1 MGIMSFLFGKDGGMA
16 SGELRRLAQRE
27 KFSDYL
33 PWIAYEPKKQ
43 IYLNA
48 DNTFGM
54 MWECTPLAFASET
67 TIKTLEGLFR
77 VNLPE
82 GSLMQFILFADPF
95 VKQLVDNYGSMK
107 TRDSKLVN
115 DVSEN
120 VSRFF
125 QEGVEGLGCLSG
137 IPVRNFRMFF
147 TVKFPVKDVGQ
158 VNLDEVFSTIQEV
171 LRGAGLSPVVV
182 KPGRLLDWL
191 RRMLNDDPSG
201 NSSYYD
207 ERNVIRKQV
216 LLGTKVEKHLTSLKI
231 GKKHFR
237 CVTPKSYPLNGDPIQ
252 TNQLFGGIM
261 GMATDSDQ
269 IRTPF
274 FFTLNIIL
282 RSQKNK
288 LHTKCN
294 LVLQQQGVG
303 SFAPSLSRKKDEYLW
318 AVDELERGTKFYRII
333 PIMWVYGSDEQLVNE
348 SVTRAK
354 RIWDGQGYVM
364 QEDMGILILLFTSS
378 LPFGL
383 LDHGSNIDNIDR
395 DHIQPVDSIAV
406 TLPVQGDFSGMGK
419 PVMLFAGRKGNL
431 FGLDIFNKGVNNHN
445 AMVCASSGAGKSF
458 FINYM
463 VYNYFAM
470 NSKIRIIDIGG
481 SYKKMTKL
489 FGARY
494 LDFSEHS
501 RICLNPFT
509 NIIDPEYD
517 IPVIAPIVA
526 QMVFS
531 TGKSIPSE
539 TEMTLIKQAVRWAWQ
554 QEGNNADID
563 TVHEYLFNFD
573 KYSSEGGEIKDAA
586 SRLAFNLADFKSD
599 GSFGRF
605 FNGRS
610 SLDISN
616 DEFVVL
622 ELEHLKSRQEL
633 FRVVTL
639 QVINAVT
646 QDLYLSDK
654 SAQRLIVFDE
664 AWQFLGES
672 STLKEVIEEG
682 YRRAR
687 KYGGSFT
694 VITQSVLDIKLFGG
708 VGDVIRNNSAFK
720 FYLESSD
727 FEKALDEKL
736 LDYDDFTMQIL
747 KSTKSNK
754 PKYSEIFMDTPFS
767 VGIGRLAV
775 DPFSYYVFTSDA
787 SEIAEIEAMVDAGVS
802 YEDAIREM
810 VKKYRS

>member
-1 MGIMSFLFGKDGGMA
+1 MGVASALFGSGGGFTR
-16 SGELRRLAQRE
+16 SELRRLTERDN
-27 KFSDYL
+27 FSEYF
-33 PWIAYEPKKQ
+33 PWIAHDPKNQ
-43 IYLNA
+43 IYLNT

-54 MWECTPLAFASET
+54 MWECAPLAFACET
-67 TIKTLEGLFR
+67 TIRTLEGLFR
-77 VNLPE
+77 VNLPD
-82 GSLMQFILFADPF
+82 GSIMQFILFADPF
-95 VKQLVDNYGSMK
+95 VNQIVDTYTSMK
-107 TRDSKLVN
+107 LRDSKLVR
-115 DVSEN
+115 DVSDN

-137 IPVRNFRMFF
+137 IPIRNFRMFF
-147 TVKFPVKDVGQ
+147 TVKFPVKDSAH
-158 VNLDEVFSTIQEV
+158 VNLDEVFGTIQEV

-182 KPGRLLDWL
+182 NPGNLLDWL
-191 RRMLNDDPSG
+191 RRMLNEDPSA
-201 NSSYYD
+201 NSSHYD
-207 ERNVIRKQV
+207 DRNIIRKQV
-216 LLGTKVEKHLTSLKI
+216 LLGTKVEKRFSSLKF
-231 GKKHFR
+231 GSRHFR
-237 CVTPKSYPLNGDPIQ
+237 CVTPKSFPLNGDPIQ

-274 FFTLNIIL
+274 FFTLNIVL
-282 RSQKNK
+282 RNQKNK

-294 LVLQQQGVG
+294 MVLQQQGVG
-303 SFAPSLSRKKDEYLW
+303 SFAPSLARKKDEYLW
-318 AVDELERGTKFYRII
+318 AVDELERGTKFYRVI
-333 PIMWVYGSDEQLVNE
+333 PIMWVYGSDEWLVNE

-354 RIWDGQGYVM
+354 RVWEGQGYVM
-364 QEDMGILILLFTSS
+364 QEDKGILPILFISS

-383 LDHGSNIDNIDR
+383 YDHGSNIDTLDR
-395 DHIQPVDSIAV
+395 DHILPVDSIAV
-406 TLPVQGDFSGMGK
+406 MLPVQGDFSGLGK

-458 FINYM
+458 FINYL

-470 NSKIRIIDIGG
+470 KSKIRIIDIGG

-494 LDFSEHS
+494 LDFSEDS
-501 RICLNPFT
+501 QVCLNPFT
-509 NIIDPEYD
+509 NIIDPEFD

-531 TGKSIPSE
+531 TGKTIPSE
-539 TEMTLIKQAVRWAWQ
+539 TEMTLIKGAVRWAWQ
-554 QEGNNADID
+554 QEGNDADID
-563 TVHEYLFNFD
+563 TVYEYLFNFD
-573 KYSSEGGEIKDAA
+573 QYSSEGGEIKEAA

-599 GSFGRF
+599 GTFGRF
-605 FNGRS
+605 FNGKS

-622 ELEHLKSRQEL
+622 ELEHLKSRKEL

-654 SAQRLIVFDE
+654 SDQRLIVFDE

-687 KYGGSFT
+687 KYHGSFT
-694 VITQSVLDIKLFGG
+694 IITQSVLDMKLFGG

-736 LDYDDFTMQIL
+736 MDYDEFTMRIL

-754 PKYSEIFMDTPFS
+754 PKYSEIFMDTPFG
-767 VGIGRLAV
+767 VGVGRLAV

-787 SEIAEIEAMVDAGVS
+787 SEITEIEAMVDGGVS

>member
-1 MGIMSFLFGKDGGMA
+1 MGMLSSLLGKHGGLTR
-16 SGELRRLAQRE
+16 GELHRLCQRE

-33 PWIAYEPKKQ
+33 PWVAFDPTKR
-43 IYLNA
+43 IYLNT

-54 MWECTPLAFASET
+54 MWECAPLAFASET
-67 TIKTLEGLFR
+67 TIRTLEGLFR

-82 GSLMQFILFADPF
+82 GAIMQFILFADPH
-95 VKQLVDNYGSMK
+95 VQPVIDAYTSLK
-107 TRDSKLVN
+107 TRDSRLVR
-115 DVSEN
+115 DVSDN

-125 QEGVEGLGCLSG
+125 RDGAEGLGCLGG

-147 TVKFPVKDVGQ
+147 TVKFPVKDMEQ
-158 VNLDEVFSTIQEV
+158 VNLDEVSGTIQEV
-171 LRGAGLSPVVV
+171 LRGAGLSPTDVT
-182 KPGRLLDWL
+182 PGRLLDWL
-191 RRMLNDDPSG
+191 RRMLNEDPPENCSHYDD
-201 NSSYYD
+201 
-207 ERNVIRKQV
+207 RNIIRKQV
-216 LLGTKVEKHLTSLKI
+216 LLGSRVEKLFSSLRF
-231 GKKHFR
+231 GGRHFR
-237 CVTPKSYPLNGDPIQ
+237 CVTPKSFPQNGDPIQ

-261 GMATDSDQ
+261 GLPTDSDQ

-274 FFTLNIIL
+274 FFTLNIL
-282 RSQKNK
+282 LKNQKNR

-303 SFAPSLSRKKDEYLW
+303 SFAPSLSRKKEEYLW
-318 AVDELERGTKFYRII
+318 AVDELERGTKFYRVI
-333 PIMWVYGSDEQLVNE
+333 PVMWVYGSDETLVNE

-354 RIWDGQGYVM
+354 RVWEGQGYVM
-364 QEDMGILILLFTSS
+364 QEDKGILPILFISS

-383 LDHGSNIDNIDR
+383 YDSGSSVDTLDR
-395 DHIQPVDSIAV
+395 DHILPVDSIAV
-406 TLPVQGDFSGMGK
+406 TLPVQGDFSGLGK

-431 FGLDIFNKGVNNHN
+431 FGLDIFHRGVNNHN

-458 FINYM
+458 FINYL

-470 NSKIRIIDIGG
+470 KSKIRIIDIGG
-481 SYKKMTKL
+481 SYKKMTRL

-494 LDFSEHS
+494 LDFSEDS
-501 RICLNPFT
+501 QVCLNPFST
-509 NIIDPEYD
+509 IMDPEYD

-531 TGKSIPSE
+531 TGKTIPSE
-539 TEMTLIKQAVRWAWQ
+539 TEMTLIKGAVRWAWQ
-554 QEGNNADID
+554 QEGNDAGID

-573 KYSSEGGEIKDAA
+573 RYSSEGGEIREAA
-586 SRLAFNLADFKSD
+586 SRLAFNLADFRSD

-610 SLDISN
+610 SLDISG

-622 ELEHLKSRQEL
+622 ELEHLKSRKEL

-654 SAQRLIVFDE
+654 ADQRLIVFDE
-664 AWQFLGES
+664 AWQFLAES
-672 STLKEVIEEG
+672 SALKEVIEEG

-694 VITQSVLDIKLFGG
+694 VITQSVLDMKLFGG

-720 FYLESSD
+720 FYLESAD

-736 LDYDDFTMQIL
+736 MDYGDFTMGIL
-747 KSTKSNK
+747 KSTRSNK
-754 PKYSEIFMDTPFS
+754 PKYSEIFMDTPFGTG
-767 VGIGRLAV
+767 VGRLAV

-787 SEIAEIEAMVDAGVS
+787 SEIAEIEAMVDGGLS

-810 VKKYRS
+810 VKNYRS

>member
-1 MGIMSFLFGKDGGMA
+1 MGIMSSLFGKDGGITL
-16 SGELRRLAQRE
+16 GELRRLSQRE

-43 IYLNA
+43 IYLNT

-54 MWECTPLAFASET
+54 MWECAPLSFACESS
-67 TIKTLEGLFR
+67 IKTLEGLFR

-82 GSLMQFILFADPF
+82 GSIMQFILFADPF
-95 VKQLVDNYGSMK
+95 VKPVVDAYGSMK
-107 TRDSKLVN
+107 SRDSKLVR
-115 DVSEN
+115 DVSDN

-125 QEGVEGLGCLSG
+125 LEGVEGLGCLSG
-137 IPVRNFRMFF
+137 IPIRNFRMFF
-147 TVKFPVKDVGQ
+147 TVKFPVKEIGH
-158 VNLDEVFSTIQEV
+158 VNLEEVFGTIQEV
-171 LRGAGLSPVVV
+171 LRGADLSPVAV
-182 KPGRLLDWL
+182 KPGRLLDLL

-201 NSSYYD
+201 NSSHYD
-207 ERNVIRKQV
+207 ERNIIRKQV
-216 LLGTKVEKHLTSLKI
+216 LLGTKVEKRFSSLKFDS
-231 GKKHFR
+231 KHFR
-237 CVTPKSYPLNGDPIQ
+237 CVTPKSFPQNGDPIQ

-274 FFTLNIIL
+274 FFTLNIVL
-282 RSQKNK
+282 RNQKNK

-333 PIMWVYGSDEQLVNE
+333 PIMWVYGSNEWLVNE
-348 SVTRAK
+348 SVTRVK
-354 RIWDGQGYVM
+354 RVWEGQGYVM
-364 QEDMGILILLFTSS
+364 QEDKGILPILFISS

-383 LDHGSNIDNIDR
+383 YDSGSTIDTLDR
-395 DHIQPVDSIAV
+395 DHILPVDSIAV
-406 TLPVQGDFSGMGK
+406 TLPVQGDFSGLGK
-419 PVMLFAGRKGNL
+419 SIMLFAGRKGNL
-431 FGLDIFNKGVNNHN
+431 FGLDIFNKAVNNHN

-458 FINYM
+458 FVNYL
-463 VYNYFAM
+463 VYNYFAIK
-470 NSKIRIIDIGG
+470 SKIRIIDIGG

-494 LDFSEHS
+494 LDFSEDS
-501 RICLNPFT
+501 QVCLNPFT

-531 TGKSIPSE
+531 TGKTIPSE
-539 TEMTLIKQAVRWAWQ
+539 TEMTLIKGAVRWAWQ
-554 QEGNNADID
+554 QEGNDAGID
-563 TVHEYLFNFD
+563 TVYEYLFNFD
-573 KYSSEGGEIKDAA
+573 HYSSEGGEIKEAA

-622 ELEHLKSRQEL
+622 ELEHLKSRKEL

-654 SAQRLIVFDE
+654 SDQRLIVFDE
-664 AWQFLGES
+664 AWQFLSES
-672 STLKEVIEEG
+672 SALKEVIEEG

-694 VITQSVLDIKLFGG
+694 IITQSVLDMKLFGG

-720 FYLESSD
+720 FFLESSD

-736 LDYDDFTMQIL
+736 LDYDDFTMRIL

-754 PKYSEIFMDTPFS
+754 PKYSEIFMDTPLG

-787 SEIAEIEAMVDAGVS
+787 SEIAEIEAMVDGGVS

>member
-1 MGIMSFLFGKDGGMA
+1 MGVVSALFGSGGGV
-16 SGELRRLAQRE
+16 SQKELRRLTERDN
-27 KFSDYL
+27 FSEYF
-33 PWIAYEPKKQ
+33 PWIAFDSKKQ
-43 IYLNA
+43 IYLNT

-54 MWECTPLAFASET
+54 MWECAPLAFACET
-67 TIKTLEGLFR
+67 TTRTLEGLFR
-77 VNLPE
+77 VNLPD
-82 GSLMQFILFADPF
+82 GSIMQFILFADPF
-95 VKQLVDNYGSMK
+95 VKQIIDTYTDMK
-107 TRDSKLVN
+107 ARDSKLVR
-115 DVSEN
+115 DVSDN

-125 QEGVEGLGCLSG
+125 QDGVEGLNCLSG
-137 IPVRNFRMFF
+137 IPIRNFRMYF
-147 TVKFPVKDVGQ
+147 TVKFPVKDIAH
-158 VNLDEVFSTIQEV
+158 VNLEEVYGTIQEV
-171 LRGAGLSPVVV
+171 LRGAGLCPVAVE
-182 KPGRLLDWL
+182 PGRLLDWL
-191 RRMLNDDPSG
+191 RRMLNEDPSS
-201 NSSYYD
+201 NSAHYD
-207 ERNVIRKQV
+207 DRNIIRKQV
-216 LLGTKVEKHLTSLKI
+216 LLGTPVEKRFSSLKF
-231 GKKHFR
+231 GSRHFR
-237 CVTPKSYPLNGDPIQ
+237 CVTPKSFPLNGDPIQ

-274 FFTLNIIL
+274 FFTLNIVL
-282 RSQKNK
+282 RNQKNK

-303 SFAPSLSRKKDEYLW
+303 SFAPSLARKKDEYLW

-333 PIMWVYGSDEQLVNE
+333 PIMWVYGSDEWLVNE

-354 RIWDGQGYVM
+354 RVWEGQGYVM
-364 QEDMGILILLFTSS
+364 QEDKGILPILFISS

-383 LDHGSNIDNIDR
+383 YDTGSNIDTLDR
-395 DHIQPVDSIAV
+395 DHIMPVDSIAV
-406 TLPVQGDFSGMGK
+406 TLPIQGDFSGLGK

-458 FINYM
+458 FINYL

-494 LDFSEHS
+494 LDFSEDS
-501 RICLNPFT
+501 QVCLNPFT

-531 TGKSIPSE
+531 TGKTIPSE
-539 TEMTLIKQAVRWAWQ
+539 TEMTLIKGAVRWAWQ
-554 QEGNNADID
+554 QEGNDAGID
-563 TVHEYLFNFD
+563 TVYEYLANFD
-573 KYSSEGGEIKDAA
+573 RYSSEGGEIKESA
-586 SRLAFNLADFKSD
+586 SRLAFNLADFRS
-599 GSFGRF
+599 GGAFGRF
-605 FNGRS
+605 FNGKS

-622 ELEHLKSRQEL
+622 ELEHLKSRKEL

-654 SAQRLIVFDE
+654 SDQRLIVFDE

-687 KYGGSFT
+687 KYFGSFT
-694 VITQSVLDIKLFGG
+694 IITQSVLDMKLFGG

-720 FYLESSD
+720 FLLESSD

-736 LDYDDFTMQIL
+736 LDYDDFTMRIL

-754 PKYSEIFMDTPFS
+754 PKYSEIFMDTPFG
-767 VGIGRLAV
+767 VGIGRLVV

-787 SEIAEIEAMVDAGVS
+787 SEIAEIEAMVDGGVS

>member
-1 MGIMSFLFGKDGGMA
+1 MGIKSSLFGKNGGA
-16 SGELRRLAQRE
+16 TRGELRKLSRRE

-33 PWIAYEPKKQ
+33 PWIAYESRKQ

-54 MWECTPLAFASET
+54 MWECAPLAFASET

-82 GSLMQFILFADPF
+82 GAIMQFILFADPF
-95 VKQLVDNYGSMK
+95 VQPIVDAYNALKS
-107 TRDSKLVN
+107 RDSKLVR
-115 DVSEN
+115 DVSAN

-125 QEGVEGLGCLSG
+125 EEGVEGLGCLSG
-137 IPVRNFRMFF
+137 IPIRNFRMFV
-147 TVKFPVKDVGQ
+147 TVKFPVKDIDQ
-158 VNLDEVFSTIQEV
+158 VNLEEVFGTIQEV
-171 LRGAGLSPVVV
+171 LRGAGLSPEVVT
-182 KPGRLLDWL
+182 PGMLLDWL
-191 RRMLNDDPSG
+191 RRMLNEDPSS
-201 NSSYYD
+201 NSSHYD
-207 ERNVIRKQV
+207 ERNIIRKQV
-216 LLGTKVEKHLTSLKI
+216 LLGTKVEKRFSSLKFDNR
-231 GKKHFR
+231 HFR
-237 CVTPKSYPLNGDPIQ
+237 CVTPKSFPQKGDPIQ

-274 FFTLNIIL
+274 FFTLNIVL

-303 SFAPSLSRKKDEYLW
+303 SFAPSLSRKKEEYLW

-333 PIMWVYGSDEQLVNE
+333 PIMWVYGSDEWLVNE

-354 RIWDGQGYVM
+354 RVWEGQGYVM
-364 QEDMGILILLFTSS
+364 QEDKGILPILFISS

-383 LDHGSNIDNIDR
+383 YDSGSNIDTLDR
-395 DHIQPVDSIAV
+395 DHILPEDSIAV
-406 TLPVQGDFSGMGK
+406 TLPVQGDFSGLGE

-431 FGLDIFNKGVNNHN
+431 FGLDIFHKGVNNHN

-458 FINYM
+458 FVNYL
-463 VYNYFAM
+463 VYNYFAKK
-470 NSKIRIIDIGG
+470 SKIRIIDIGG

-494 LDFSEHS
+494 LDFTEYSQD
-501 RICLNPFT
+501 CLNPFT
-509 NIIDPEYD
+509 NIIDPEFD

-531 TGKSIPSE
+531 TGKTIPSE

-554 QEGNNADID
+554 QEGNDAGID
-563 TVHEYLFNFD
+563 TVYEYLFNFD
-573 KYSSEGGEIKDAA
+573 QYSSEGGEIREAA
-586 SRLAFNLADFKSD
+586 SRLAFNLTDFKSD
-599 GSFGRF
+599 GPFGRF

-622 ELEHLKSRQEL
+622 ELEHLKARSEL

-654 SAQRLIVFDE
+654 SEQRLIVFDE

-672 STLKEVIEEG
+672 SALKEVIEEG
-682 YRRAR
+682 YRRSR
-687 KYGGSFT
+687 KYHGSFT
-694 VITQSVLDIKLFGG
+694 IITQSVLDMKLFGG

-720 FYLESSD
+720 FFLESAD
-727 FEKALDEKL
+727 FEKALDEKF
-736 LDYDDFTMQIL
+736 LDYDPFTMKIL

-754 PKYSEIFMDTPFS
+754 PKYSEIFMDTPF
-767 VGIGRLAV
+767 GIGVGRLAV

-787 SEIAEIEAMVDAGVS
+787 SEIAEIEALVDGGLN

>member
-1 MGIMSFLFGKDGGMA
+1 MGIMSGLFGKDGGITK
-16 SGELRRLAQRE
+16 GELEQMSRRE
-27 KFSDYL
+27 KFSDYF
-33 PWIAYEPKKQ
+33 PWIAYDDRKN
-43 IYLNA
+43 IYLNT

-54 MWECTPLAFASET
+54 MWECAPLAFASET
-67 TIKTLEGLFR
+67 SIKTLEGIFR

-82 GSLMQFILFADPF
+82 GSVIQFILFADPF
-95 VKQLVDNYGSMK
+95 VEPIVNAYGAQK
-107 TRDSKLVN
+107 TRSSKLVH
-115 DVSEN
+115 DVSDN
-120 VSRFF
+120 VMRFF

-137 IPVRNFRMFF
+137 IPVRTFRMFF
-147 TVKFPVKDVGQ
+147 TVKFPVKEIGH
-158 VNLDEVFSTIQEV
+158 VNLDEVFGTIQEV
-171 LRGAGLSPVVV
+171 LRGAGLAPVVV
-182 KPGRLLDWL
+182 EPGRLLDWL
-191 RRMLNDDPSG
+191 RRMLNEDPSS
-201 NSSYYD
+201 NSTHYD
-207 ERNVIRKQV
+207 DRNIIRKQV
-216 LLGTKVEKHLTSLKI
+216 LLGTKIEKRFTSLRFDNR
-231 GKKHFR
+231 HFR
-237 CVTPKSYPLNGDPIQ
+237 CVTPKSFPLNGDPIQ

-274 FFTLNIIL
+274 FFTLNILL
-282 RSQKNK
+282 RNQKNK

-303 SFAPSLSRKKDEYLW
+303 SFAPSLARKKDEYLW

-333 PIMWVYGSDEQLVNE
+333 PIMWVYGSDEWLVNE

-354 RIWDGQGYVM
+354 RVWEGQGYVM
-364 QEDMGILILLFTSS
+364 QEDKGILPILFISS

-383 LDHGSNIDNIDR
+383 YDNGSNIDTLDR
-395 DHIQPVDSIAV
+395 DHIMPVDSIAV
-406 TLPVQGDFSGMGK
+406 TLPIQGDFSGLGK

-458 FINYM
+458 FINYL

-494 LDFSEHS
+494 LDFSEDS
-501 RICLNPFT
+501 QVCLNPFT

-531 TGKSIPSE
+531 TGKTIPSE
-539 TEMTLIKQAVRWAWQ
+539 TEMTLIKGAVRWAWQ
-554 QEGNNADID
+554 QEGNDAGID
-563 TVHEYLFNFD
+563 TVYEYLANFER
-573 KYSSEGGEIKDAA
+573 YSSEGGEIKEAA
-586 SRLAFNLADFKSD
+586 SRLAFNLADFRSN
-599 GSFGRF
+599 GAFGRF
-605 FNGRS
+605 FNGKS

-622 ELEHLKSRQEL
+622 ELEHLKSRKEL

-654 SAQRLIVFDE
+654 SDQRLIVFDE

-694 VITQSVLDIKLFGG
+694 IITQSVLDMKLFGG

-720 FYLESSD
+720 FFLESSD

-736 LDYDDFTMQIL
+736 LDYDDFTMRIL

-754 PKYSEIFMDTPFS
+754 PKYSEIFMDTPFGAG
-767 VGIGRLAV
+767 VGRLAV

-787 SEIAEIEAMVDAGVS
+787 SEIAEIEAMVDGGVS

>member
-1 MGIMSFLFGKDGGMA
+1 
-16 SGELRRLAQRE
+16 
-27 KFSDYL
+27 
-33 PWIAYEPKKQ
+33 
-43 IYLNA
+43 
-48 DNTFGM
+48 
-54 MWECTPLAFASET
+54 
-67 TIKTLEGLFR
+67 
-77 VNLPE
+77 
-82 GSLMQFILFADPF
+82 
-95 VKQLVDNYGSMK
+95 
-107 TRDSKLVN
+107 
-115 DVSEN
+115 
-120 VSRFF
+120 
-125 QEGVEGLGCLSG
+125 
-137 IPVRNFRMFF
+137 
-147 TVKFPVKDVGQ
+147 
-158 VNLDEVFSTIQEV
+158 
-171 LRGAGLSPVVV
+171 
-182 KPGRLLDWL
+182 
-191 RRMLNDDPSG
+191 
-201 NSSYYD
+201 
-207 ERNVIRKQV
+207 
-216 LLGTKVEKHLTSLKI
+216 
-231 GKKHFR
+231 
-237 CVTPKSYPLNGDPIQ
+237 
-252 TNQLFGGIM
+252 
-261 GMATDSDQ
+261 
-269 IRTPF
+269 
-274 FFTLNIIL
+274 
-282 RSQKNK
+282 

-333 PIMWVYGSDEQLVNE
+333 PIMWVYGSDEWLVNE

-354 RIWDGQGYVM
+354 RVWEGQGYVM
-364 QEDMGILILLFTSS
+364 QEDKGILPILFVSS

-383 LDHGSNIDNIDR
+383 YDSGSNIDTLDR
-395 DHIQPVDSIAV
+395 DHILPVDSIAV
-406 TLPVQGDFSGMGK
+406 TLPVQGDFSGLGK

-458 FINYM
+458 FINYL

-470 NSKIRIIDIGG
+470 KSKIRIIDIGG

-494 LDFSEHS
+494 LDFSEDS
-501 RICLNPFT
+501 QVCLNPFT
-509 NIIDPEYD
+509 NIIDPEFD

-531 TGKSIPSE
+531 TGNSIPSE

-554 QEGNNADID
+554 QEGNDACID
-563 TVHEYLFNFD
+563 TVYEYLFNFD
-573 KYSSEGGEIKDAA
+573 RYSTEGGEIKEAA

-599 GSFGRF
+599 GTFGPF

-622 ELEHLKSRQEL
+622 ELEHLKSRKEL

-654 SAQRLIVFDE
+654 SDQRLIVFDE

-687 KYGGSFT
+687 KYHGSFT
-694 VITQSVLDIKLFGG
+694 IITQSVLDMKLFGG

-720 FYLESSD
+720 FFLESSD

-736 LDYDDFTMQIL
+736 LDYDEFTMRIL

-754 PKYSEIFMDTPFS
+754 PKYSEIFMDTPFG

-787 SEIAEIEAMVDAGVS
+787 SEIAEIETMVDSGVS

>member
-1 MGIMSFLFGKDGGMA
+1 MGVVSALFGSGG
-16 SGELRRLAQRE
+16 GVTKNELRRHTERD
-27 KFSDYL
+27 KFSQYF
-33 PWIAYEPKKQ
+33 PWIAFDSKKH
-43 IYLNA
+43 IYLNT

-54 MWECTPLAFASET
+54 MWECAPLAFACET
-67 TIKTLEGLFR
+67 TTRTLEGLFR
-77 VNLPE
+77 VNLPD
-82 GSLMQFILFADPF
+82 GSIMQFILFADPF
-95 VKQLVDNYGSMK
+95 VKQIVDTYTGMK
-107 TRDSKLVN
+107 ARDSKLVR
-115 DVSEN
+115 DVSDN

-125 QEGVEGLGCLSG
+125 QEGVEGLNYLSG
-137 IPVRNFRMFF
+137 IPIRNFRMYF
-147 TVKFPVKDVGQ
+147 TVKFPVKDIAH
-158 VNLDEVFSTIQEV
+158 VNLEEVFGTIQEV
-171 LRGAGLSPVVV
+171 LRGAGLSPVAVE
-182 KPGRLLDWL
+182 PGRLLDWL
-191 RRMLNDDPSG
+191 RRMLNEDPSS
-201 NSSYYD
+201 NSTHYD
-207 ERNVIRKQV
+207 DRNIIRKQV
-216 LLGTKVEKHLTSLKI
+216 LLGTPVEKRFSSLKF
-231 GKKHFR
+231 GSRHFR
-237 CVTPKSYPLNGDPIQ
+237 CVTPKSFPLNGDSIQ

-274 FFTLNIIL
+274 FFTLNIVL
-282 RSQKNK
+282 RNQKNK

-303 SFAPSLSRKKDEYLW
+303 SFAPSLARKKDEYLW
-318 AVDELERGTKFYRII
+318 AVDELERGTKFYRIL
-333 PIMWVYGSDEQLVNE
+333 PIMWVYGSDEWLVNE

-354 RIWDGQGYVM
+354 RIWEGQGYVM
-364 QEDMGILILLFTSS
+364 QEDKGILPILFISS

-383 LDHGSNIDNIDR
+383 YDTGSNIDTLDR
-395 DHIQPVDSIAV
+395 DHIMPVDSIAV
-406 TLPVQGDFSGMGK
+406 TLPIQGDFSGLGK

-458 FINYM
+458 FTNYL

-470 NSKIRIIDIGG
+470 NSRIRIVDIGG

-494 LDFSEHS
+494 LDFSEDS
-501 RICLNPFT
+501 QVCLNPFT
-509 NIIDPEYD
+509 TIIDHEYD

-531 TGKSIPSE
+531 TGNTIPSE
-539 TEMTLIKQAVRWAWQ
+539 TEMTLIKGAVRWAWQ
-554 QEGNNADID
+554 QEGNDAGID
-563 TVHEYLFNFD
+563 TVYEYLANFD
-573 KYSSEGGEIKDAA
+573 RYSSEGGEIKEFA
-586 SRLAFNLADFKSD
+586 SRLAFNLADFRSD
-599 GSFGRF
+599 GAFGRF
-605 FNGRS
+605 FNGKS

-622 ELEHLKSRQEL
+622 ELEHLKSRKEL

-654 SAQRLIVFDE
+654 SDQRLIVFDE

-687 KYGGSFT
+687 KYFGSFT
-694 VITQSVLDIKLFGG
+694 IITQSVLDMKLFGG

-720 FYLESSD
+720 FFLESSD

-736 LDYDDFTMQIL
+736 LDYDDFTMRIL

-754 PKYSEIFMDTPFS
+754 PKYSEIFMDTPFG
-767 VGIGRLAV
+767 VGVGRLVV

-787 SEIAEIEAMVDAGVS
+787 SEIAEIEAMVDGGMS

-810 VKKYRS
+810 VKNYRS

>member
-1 MGIMSFLFGKDGGMA
+1 MGISSLFGSVGGVTR
-16 SGELRRLAQRE
+16 SELDQLTKRDR
-27 KFSDYL
+27 FSEYF
-33 PWIAYEPKKQ
+33 PWIAYDPKKQ
-43 IYLNA
+43 IYLNT

-54 MWECTPLAFASET
+54 MWECAPLAFACKT

-77 VNLPE
+77 VNLPD
-82 GSLMQFILFADPF
+82 GAIMQFILFADPF
-95 VKQLVDNYGSMK
+95 VMHTVDAYTSMK
-107 TRDSKLVN
+107 SRDSKLVR
-115 DVSEN
+115 DVSDN

-125 QEGVEGLGCLSG
+125 YEGVEGLGCLNG
-137 IPVRNFRMFF
+137 IPIRNFRLFF
-147 TVKFPVKDVGQ
+147 TVKFPVKDSPN
-158 VNLDEVFSTIQEV
+158 VNMEEVYGTIQEV
-171 LRGAGLSPVVV
+171 LRGAGLSPDAVE
-182 KPGRLLDWL
+182 PGQLLDWL
-191 RRMLNDDPSG
+191 RRMLNEDPSS
-201 NSSYYD
+201 NPTYYD
-207 ERNVIRKQV
+207 ERNIIRKQV
-216 LLGTKVEKHLTSLKI
+216 LLGTPVEKRFTSLKF
-231 GKKHFR
+231 GSRHFR
-237 CVTPKSYPLNGDPIQ
+237 CITPKSLPMNGDPIQ

-274 FFTLNIIL
+274 FFTLNILL
-282 RSQKNK
+282 RNQKNK

-303 SFAPSLSRKKDEYLW
+303 SFAPSLARKKDEYLW

-333 PIMWVYGSDEQLVNE
+333 PIMWVYGSDEWLVNE
-348 SVTRAK
+348 SITRAK
-354 RIWDGQGYVM
+354 RVWEGQGYVM
-364 QEDMGILILLFTSS
+364 QEDRGILPILFISS

-383 LDHGSNIDNIDR
+383 YDNGSNIDTLDR
-395 DHIQPVDSIAV
+395 DHIMPVDSIAV
-406 TLPVQGDFSGMGK
+406 TLPVQGDFSGLGK

-458 FINYM
+458 FINYL
-463 VYNYFAM
+463 VYNYFSM
-470 NSKIRIIDIGG
+470 NAKIRIIDIGG

-494 LDFSEHS
+494 LDFSEDS
-501 RICLNPFT
+501 QVCLNPFT

-531 TGKSIPSE
+531 SGKTIPSE
-539 TEMTLIKQAVRWAWQ
+539 TEMTLIKGAVRWAWH

-563 TVHEYLFNFD
+563 TVYEYLVNFD
-573 KYSSEGGEIKDAA
+573 HYSSEGGEIKEAA

-599 GSFGRF
+599 GTFGRF
-605 FNGRS
+605 FNGKS

-622 ELEHLKSRQEL
+622 ELEHLKSRKEL

-654 SAQRLIVFDE
+654 SDQRLIVFDE

-694 VITQSVLDIKLFGG
+694 IITQSVLDMKLFGG

-720 FYLESSD
+720 FFLESSD
-727 FEKALDEKL
+727 FEKALNEKL
-736 LDYDDFTMQIL
+736 LDYDEFTMRIL

-754 PKYSEIFMDTPFS
+754 PKYSEIFMDTPFGAG
-767 VGIGRLAV
+767 VGRLAV

-787 SEIAEIEAMVDAGVS
+787 SEISEIEAMVDGGMG